1 MRYLSLLPL
10 AAAGLLLCGCGGPQ
24 MSSVKGRVTF
34 NGKPVKEA
42 AVTFS
47 PVGPAG
53 QKETGK
59 PATGFTEENGEY
71 ALSTFSN
78 YDGAL
83 IGSHTVRVV
92 LDDTNPAK
100 CKRMKEMTV
109 EVKAGGNDFTIEMD
123 PK

>member
-10 AAAGLLLCGCGGPQ
+10 AAVSLLLCGCGGPQ
-24 MSSVKGRVTF
+24 MSQVKGKVMF

-42 AVTFS
+42 AVTFA
-47 PVGPAG
+47 PAGAAG

-59 PATGFTEENGEY
+59 PGTGFTDENGEF
-71 ALSTFSN
+71 ALSTFAN
-78 YDGAL
+78 YDGA
-83 IGSHTVRVV
+83 IVGTHNIRVV

-100 CKRMKEMTV
+100 CKRIKELTL
-109 EVKAGGNDFTIEMD
+109 EVKAGGNEFTVEMD

>member
-1 MRYLSLLPL
+1 MRSFSFI
-10 AAAGLLLCGCGGPQ
+10 AAGLVGLMLCGCGGPQ
-24 MSSVKGRVTF
+24 MAPVKGRVMF
-34 NGKPVKEA
+34 NGKPVKSA

-47 PVGPAG
+47 PAGAAG

-59 PATGFTEENGEY
+59 PGTGFTDEDGNFQ
-71 ALSTFSN
+71 LSTFSN

-83 IGSHTVRVV
+83 VGNHAVLVT

-100 CKRMKEMTV
+100 CKREKALTL
-109 EVKAGGNDFTIEMD
+109 EVKPGQNEFTVEMD